1 MNKQIITTSSGERLV
16 VLPEAD
22 YVAMREALEDIVDV
36 EAVRAFRQKLAA
48 GNEDLIPAEYADR
61 ILDGES
67 KVRVWRE
74 YRGLTAV
81 DLAARVGISPA
92 YLSQIETGARESS
105 LDVMRRIAGTL
116 GVTIDDLV

>member
-16 VLPEAD
+16 VIPEAD
-22 YVAMREALEDIVDV
+22 YVAMREALEDIEDG
-36 EAVRAFRQKLAA
+36 EDVRAFRQKLAA

>member
-16 VLPEAD
+16 VIPEAE
-22 YVAMREALEDIVDV
+22 YVAMREALEDIEDG
-36 EAVRAFRQKLAA
+36 EAVLAFRQKLAA
-48 GNEDLIPAEYADR
+48 GNEDVIPAEYADR

-105 LDVMRRIAGTL
+105 LDVMRRIAGIL

>member
-16 VLPEAD
+16 VIPEAD
-22 YVAMREALEDIVDV
+22 YVAMREALEDIEDG

>member
-16 VLPEAD
+16 VIPEAD

>member
-16 VLPEAD
+16 VISEEE
-22 YVAMREALEDIVDV
+22 YVAMREALDDIADG

-48 GNEDLIPAEYADR
+48 GTEDLIPAEYADR
-61 ILDGES
+61 ILNGEG

-81 DLAARVGISPA
+81 DLASRVGISPA

-105 LDVMRRIAGTL
+105 LDVMRRIARAL
-116 GVTIDDLV
+116 GVSIDDLV